1 MDILRLNGVSFL
13 HKYLNIRLT
22 LKILGERVTMA
33 AMNLEHPVCWSLL
46 TQQENPVSHRKKTP
60 SSHLPQDKAHELC
73 KC

>member
-22 LKILGERVTMA
+22 LKILGEHVQMA

-46 TQQENPVSHRKKTP
+46 TQQENPVSQKENP
-60 SSHLPQDKAHELC
+60 
-73 KC
+73 